1 MKTYRCKYLTALPG
15 EEDDRRSKIEAE
27 SPRAAYR
34 MFLEEHGKHPIVV
47 IVCSGLLST
56 EEFSDHVEEAKLE
69 ATQNQAVQAQKAAML
84 EASEVKRQAMHNAAT
99 EDAEASLSSTD
110 ILLKQQIAKLEEIR
124 VIAVWFW
131 WWFIGLAIIGI
142 VLFLLLL
149 TGAVVM
155 GGR

>member
-1 MKTYRCKYLTALPG
+1 
-15 EEDDRRSKIEAE
+15 
-27 SPRAAYR
+27 
-34 MFLEEHGKHPIVV
+34 
-47 IVCSGLLST
+47 
-56 EEFSDHVEEAKLE
+56 
-69 ATQNQAVQAQKAAML
+69 
-84 EASEVKRQAMHNAAT
+84 MHNAAT

>member
-1 MKTYRCKYLTALPG
+1 
-15 EEDDRRSKIEAE
+15 
-27 SPRAAYR
+27 

-110 ILLKQQIAKLEEIR
+110 ILLKQLIAEQKETNQWLGKIR
-124 VIAVWFW
+124 WSIWCILLILVIWNLFGW
-131 WWFIGLAIIGI
+131 RIIPI
-142 VLFLLLL
+142 
-149 TGAVVM
+149 
-155 GGR
+155 R